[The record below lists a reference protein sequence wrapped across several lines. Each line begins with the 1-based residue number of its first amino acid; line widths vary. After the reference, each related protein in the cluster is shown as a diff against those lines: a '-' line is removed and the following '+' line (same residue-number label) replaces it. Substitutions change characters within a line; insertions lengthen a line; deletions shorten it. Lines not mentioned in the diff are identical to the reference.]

1 MDPIRALIIFLHI
14 LFTVFVI
21 FITVFSTDLV
31 TVIIVGMLVYGAM
44 LYNYKCGDCP
54 LSLMEDNYIDITSV
68 DRFFMIFLKSEYKK
82 ELRPLLTKEL
92 YWILI
97 TVILVKVL
105 YLLALET
112 FKENMKK

>member
-1 MDPIRALIIFLHI
+1 MKNFLII
-14 LFTVFVI
+14 FTVFVI

-68 DRFFMIFLKSEYKK
+68 DRFFMIFLKLCFCEFFKKGINQGNNFGKYEY
-82 ELRPLLTKEL
+82 
-92 YWILI
+92 
-97 TVILVKVL
+97 
-105 YLLALET
+105 
-112 FKENMKK
+112 FKNKGEDFENK